1 MSRTALVIG
10 GGIAGPAT
18 AMALQKAGI
27 EAVIHEAHPE
37 GADGAGVF
45 LTLGSNGVDALAA
58 IGADRQATAAGFAT
72 PVLTLR
78 SGKGKELGIS
88 KIRSAPRPRPR
99 P

>member
-27 EAVIHEAHPE
+27 EAVIYEAHAA

-45 LTLGSNGVDALAA
+45 LTLGSNGIAALKA
-58 IGADRQATAAGFAT
+58 IGAEQRATSTGFAT
-72 PVLTLR
+72 PQITLC
-78 SGKGKELGIS
+78 SSKGK
-88 KIRSAPRPRPR
+88 
-99 P
+99 